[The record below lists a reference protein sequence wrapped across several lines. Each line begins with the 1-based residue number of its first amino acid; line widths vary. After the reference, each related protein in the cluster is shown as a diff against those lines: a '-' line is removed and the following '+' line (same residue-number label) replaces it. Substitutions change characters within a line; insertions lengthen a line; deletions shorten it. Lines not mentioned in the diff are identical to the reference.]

1 MSNPRPRVEALDN
14 PVLSTRP
21 LERSYYFNLGKQA
34 VKRSLM
40 RRRGFEPFI
49 RFVPEAF
56 SAAAAALGSGR
67 DREQTAE
74 HGTLEQSVKERAQNG
89 LVEGSDID
97 EEGQHS
103 EDRKRK
109 CEVLPSL

>member
-1 MSNPRPRVEALDN
+1 MRGLYAEPYSG
-14 PVLSTRP
+14 
-21 LERSYYFNLGKQA
+21 ERSSVRDVLVCPIAYSLQFGKQT

-74 HGTLEQSVKERAQNG
+74 QGTLEQSVKDREQNG
-89 LVEGSDID
+89 VVEGSDID
-97 EEGQHS
+97 EEGQHR
-103 EDRKRK
+103 EDRK
-109 CEVLPSL
+109 

>member
-1 MSNPRPRVEALDN
+1 ML
-14 PVLSTRP
+14 LTRP
-21 LERSYYFNLGKQA
+21 LQRSYSFNLGKQA
-34 VKRSLM
+34 VKLSLM

-49 RFVPEAF
+49 RFVRESF
-56 SAAAAALGSGR
+56 SAAAAALGSGS

-74 HGTLEQSVKERAQNG
+74 HGTLEQSVKDRAQNG